1 MAKVANVAKVSIFSM
16 GYSMGDEIRLSG
28 GVLFALLLRM
38 KQAQPRYSERYNG
51 VSGGCADPDILLGLT
66 KIVTPDKG
74 VSRTEVGT
82 AKDNTRRFKDCSGN
96 APFFRLNDQSY
107 IAAFNNQI
115 QSDYSVL
122 LKRTSDFVKEYMDL
136 DEALKK
142 DLVFVKGVLELL
154 ALDESITNEE
164 KFFVLENGQSLTKLE
179 ILSSTH
185 IFCFESFLLGMWHY
199 ALCEIQNNMV
209 GKETYD
215 CFWKSN
221 DGQERLYTAMLGERS
236 TRSIQVTHYLKVDSV
251 ASEEINR
258 EDPAEEVDNVE
269 VVEPVAV
276 DRHEKQKTVNFNIS
290 GGNNSFYSNVGTVI
304 NGEVKNE

>member
-1 MAKVANVAKVSIFSM
+1 M
-16 GYSMGDEIRLSG
+16 GYSMDNEIRLSG

-38 KQAQPRYSERYNG
+38 KQAQPRHSERYNG
-51 VSGGCADPDILLGLT
+51 VSGGCADQDVLLGLT
-66 KIVTPDKG
+66 KIITPNKS
-74 VSRTEVGT
+74 VSGTEAKT

-96 APFFRLNDQSY
+96 APFFRLNDQSF
-107 IAAFNNQI
+107 ISSFNSSI
-115 QSDYSVL
+115 QAEYNVL
-122 LKRTSDFVKEYMDL
+122 LKRTSDFVNEYMDL

-154 ALDESITNEE
+154 VLDESITNEE

-179 ILSSTH
+179 ILSGTH

-199 ALCEIQNNMV
+199 ALCEIQNNKV

-258 EDPAEEVDNVE
+258 EDPVEEVDNVE
-269 VVEPVAV
+269 VVEPVAI
-276 DRHEKQKTVNFNIS
+276 DRHEKQMTVNFNIS